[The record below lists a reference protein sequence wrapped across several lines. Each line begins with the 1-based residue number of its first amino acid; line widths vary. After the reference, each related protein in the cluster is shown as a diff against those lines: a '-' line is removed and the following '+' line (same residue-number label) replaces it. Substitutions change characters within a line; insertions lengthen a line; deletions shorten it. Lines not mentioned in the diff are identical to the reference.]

1 MSEIVTTRV
10 PKELKEQM
18 QELDTNWSEEI
29 RAYIE
34 RRVRELS
41 LLKLLEEIEADPLRP
56 KVPDDSTALIRED
69 RER

>member
-18 QELDTNWSEEI
+18 QELDANWSEEI

-34 RRVRELS
+34 RRVRELR
-41 LLKLLEEIEADPLRP
+41 LLRLLDEIEADPLRP
-56 KVPDDSTALIRED
+56 TVPDDSTALIRED

>member
-18 QELDTNWSEEI
+18 QDLDTNWSEEI
-29 RAYIE
+29 RVYIE
-34 RRVRELS
+34 RRVKQLR
-41 LLKLLEEIEADPLRP
+41 LLKLMEEMEGDPLRP
-56 KVPDDSTALIRED
+56 TVQDDSTALIRED